1 MTALQTVSGTVT
13 PAGAAPASSTAGLP
27 VGVWPLGHSQR
38 ALWFLDTF
46 QPGSSFYVI
55 SMGLRLRGLLDVA
68 ALRAAWDDCVARQ
81 DALRT
86 RFVSLD
92 GFPYQVF
99 MPGQR
104 MELPLLD
111 VSDLEPDAAEDFVQR
126 RCDLAAGTSFDLAAE
141 YPVRAELVRLAHDHH
156 VLVMSVHH
164 IVFDGWSAQVLLAD
178 MAAAYNA
185 RRDGRAP
192 RFAPP
197 ELTMGEY
204 AARQE
209 TRFARGTAERASE
222 SGYWR
227 RLLSGV
233 ERLELPADRVRPQ
246 VRTFAGA
253 TESRDIDPETTAAI
267 RALAITHGTTVF
279 TVLVTVFS
287 LVLAE
292 LTGEHDIVFGIPL
305 AGRLDDESADLI
317 GYLVNVLPL
326 RVDLDGARSFSEAL
340 SRHRQPVLDL
350 LTHQEFPFAILVDEL
365 QPERTGNRNPYFDV
379 CFQYLRSPEAGLTF
393 GDMQL
398 DLFGGSRPSSQFD
411 LSCDVHD
418 HGEFLTFSL
427 EYSTE
432 IFTGK
437 TAGLVHDLIAATLAA
452 AFTDPDGPIRIAGPR
467 TAPLRAAS
475 PMPAQWL
482 PGGLRALVAGW
493 AARCPEAPAVSHGTD
508 LLTYSGLD
516 TAATRLAGVLIA
528 AGVRQGDRVGLMLE
542 PGAGLPVA
550 ILAVLQCGAAYVPVD
565 PRFPAARAAAMLTQA
580 AVRILLVHPPTRE
593 KAAGLGPDLVDI
605 TEEAA
610 GPGATPEHPAAA
622 VQPASPAYVIFTSG
636 STGRPKAV
644 TVQQSA
650 ALTLAAAV
658 ARVYEL
664 TSADRVL
671 QMAAAAV
678 DVSVEEFFGAWFA
691 GACVVM
697 HNPET
702 ETLEAVV
709 VRQRATVLN
718 LPASLWHEWT
728 RDLMTGGAAAAGGPG
743 KSVPGCVRLV
753 IAGSERVEQAKV
765 TDWRSRPGRGI
776 RLLNAYGTTE
786 ACVSSLY
793 YDTAH
798 MRRDAASTVNV
809 PIGGPLPHAR
819 AYVLDGA
826 GQPVPPGVA
835 GELYIAGPGVSL
847 GYAGEGAATAE
858 RFLPDPYGPEPGAR
872 MYRTGDRVRVLPA
885 GELDFL
891 GRADTQ
897 VKIRGSR
904 IDLAEVE
911 RVAAQVA
918 EVADFA
924 ADVRGDERDIPRLV
938 GYLTVAR
945 SLDRSLEQTLVEE
958 WRAVHDESDYHDAAP
973 GQGDFNASG
982 WISSYTQQAIPESD
996 MKEWLT
1002 ATVERILRRPPGRVL
1017 EIGCGTGMILLRVA
1031 SLAERY
1037 VGTDIA
1043 PGALAYVNDQL
1054 AAAGLDDGRVRL
1066 AEAAADDFSV
1076 AGDERFDLVIINSV
1090 CQYFPDLP
1098 YLERVLTGAWRRL
1111 RPGGRIFLGD
1121 VRDVTTLEAFHLS
1134 VLRAR
1139 AGDGHDLAGIA
1150 GEVAQKVDAEN
1161 ELCVAPG
1168 WFGELAGRL
1177 PGTVAIPEVK
1187 RGRADTEMNRFRYD
1201 VTLWRD
1207 APLAA
1212 TPRLTTHR
1220 GPVTLD
1226 AIREMIDGLDGG
1238 LMLEEV
1244 PDARSYPDVLLAR
1257 QLTQG
1262 TAFGAAFADA
1272 GIPHPD
1278 DIADLAAAR
1287 GYQATV
1293 SPDGAGLL
1301 TVLLVP
1307 AETAGV
1313 GPAIPRAPAAVATP
1327 ANQPLQAAR
1336 NRAAIAAV
1344 REHLTRLLPPA
1355 MVPSRFV
1362 VVDRF
1367 PMTISGKVDRRR
1379 LPDPERALG
1388 DPGQVAACTGTQR
1401 ALCGIWADAL
1411 GLANVGIRDN
1421 FFEIG
1426 GDSITWLRI
1435 MSRCIR
1441 AGYPVGARDVFLH
1454 QTVEELARVLD
1465 DPVRGEARPPGEPAE
1480 RPDSAAL
1487 TPIQRWFFEAFSQ
1500 GRDHQNQC
1508 QWYELT
1514 VQCDAEALEQAV
1526 RAVAEHHD
1534 VLMSRFADS
1543 AAAGGPGQFSTAAG
1557 GPGQF
1562 SSAAGGPG
1570 KFNAAGWR
1578 QIRPRDP
1585 AGQPV
1590 PVREV
1595 DVRLLGRAERDTV
1608 LRLESDAAQAS
1619 MSITDGPLFAV
1630 VVFRTA
1636 DGEPDLV
1643 FWCVHHLVVD
1653 AVSWQPLTEDLDT
1666 AVEAVVAGERPVF
1679 PARGADPATWA
1690 AWSQQEADRLPEDE
1704 LAYWRSTAAAQ
1715 AFALPVTHPDS
1726 SPLAKDAH
1734 FVARNVRLPEIPD
1747 RAGSAM
1753 LAASLAGVQ
1762 RVLADLTGIDAGTVW
1777 LEFHGRPLSADAPDV
1792 ARAVGWFT
1800 ALFPFLLTAD
1810 GIRGRLAAIPHGGV
1824 GYGRARYLRPQHLET
1839 ERLETSANVVVN
1851 YLGQVTPGTGNT
1863 LRPAAQCEG
1872 ITGPAGA
1879 AEAAMPF
1886 AAEINIGLTEDG
1898 SLTVTANLGARH
1910 FDAPAAEVFADR
1922 LVASIGARLST
1933 LTELPAEDGFELLP
1947 DNVRASEFAAG
1958 LRDRPDIAA
1967 AYALTPAQR
1976 TMLYRHLLDPAGDV
1990 NYNDFTIELS
2000 GLLDTAVF
2008 HAAWQALTERHE
2020 VLRTSFEWAESSEP
2034 IQIVH
2039 RVAPDVRFLDWSSV
2053 AESDI
2058 ADRRNQIM
2066 LNQIMREGRADP
2078 PRLDGAPPF
2087 RLTLVRLTS
2096 SRHRLI
2102 WFDHHILLDG
2112 WSSGILVEEL
2122 ISAYARLKAGR
2133 PPFDDVPV
2141 RYRDYLGWLRQR
2153 PSGEV
2158 SAYWRTVLSGFAGP
2172 TPLPLDTPVSLSVG
2186 GVTDFH
2192 EVEVALGPGSGEAL
2206 RALAERHRVTVG
2218 SIFYAAWAAF
2228 LHGYAA
2234 QPLITFGI
2242 AQSGRPAALGNV
2254 GGMVGMYMSTMP
2266 LAVRVDA
2273 GQSFAD
2279 LLGQVSEQGWKL
2291 MSVAGAG
2298 SLWDVYDWA
2307 GIPVSR
2313 ALFHSVVVVQNFG
2326 SALADMSD
2334 MPLRAELAPARTASG
2349 FPLTLAVDPE
2359 NGVLR
2364 LVGDKRCLTEATS
2377 QHLLGTFAELL
2388 SRVLAE
2394 PDPRVGDL
2402 PAPAAPA
2409 APAAS
2414 ADPDTRRTR
2423 EVDPPRGEGELRVA
2437 RVWCAVLG
2445 IDEVSRA
2452 VNLFDAG
2459 ATSLAAARIH
2469 AGLCA
2474 EFGRE
2479 LPITDVFSYPTVAS
2493 MAAVLTSGR
2502 PADGGLRTEEWRT
2515 RMSRRRDALR
2525 AQRTRPARR
2534 ERRDGGDAER

>member
-1 MTALQTVSGTVT
+1 MTSLQTVSGTV
-13 PAGAAPASSTAGLP
+13 APAEAVPSSSTAGLP

-68 ALRAAWDDCVARQ
+68 ALHAAWDDCVARQ

-111 VSDLEPDAAEDFVQR
+111 VSDLEPAAAEDFVRR

-141 YPVRAELVRLAHDHH
+141 YPVRAELVRLADDHH

-185 RRDGRAP
+185 RRAGLAP

-209 TRFARGTAERASE
+209 TRFARGTAERAVQAE
-222 SGYWR
+222 YWR
-227 RLLSGV
+227 RLLSGA

-267 RALAITHGTTVF
+267 RALARTHGTTVF
-279 TVLVTVFS
+279 TVLVTMFS

-292 LTGEHDIVFGIPL
+292 LTGEHDILFGIPL

-326 RVDLDGARSFSEAL
+326 RVDLDGVRSFSEAL

-393 GDMQL
+393 GDLQL
-398 DLFGGSRPSSQFD
+398 DLFGGTRPSSQFD

-437 TAGLVHDLIAATLAA
+437 TAGLIHDLIAATLAA

-482 PGGLRALVAGW
+482 PGGLRGLVAGW
-493 AARCPEAPAVSHGTD
+493 AARCPEAPAVSQGTD

-516 TAATRLAGVLIA
+516 AAATRLAGVLTD

-542 PGAGLPVA
+542 PAVDLPVA

-565 PRFPAARAAAMLTQA
+565 PRFPAARAAAMLKQA

-593 KAAGLGPDLVDI
+593 KAAGLGADLVDI
-605 TEEAA
+605 TEEVA
-610 GPGATPEHPAAA
+610 GPGPALELPAAA

-644 TVQQSA
+644 IVQQSA

-691 GACVVM
+691 GAYAVM
-697 HNPET
+697 HNPEA
-702 ETLEAVV
+702 EALEAVV

-728 RDLMTGGAAAAGGPG
+728 RDLMTRNDA
-743 KSVPGCVRLV
+743 VPGCVRLV
-753 IAGSERVEQAKV
+753 IAGSERVEQARV
-765 TDWRSRPGRGI
+765 SDWRSRPGRGV

-798 MRRDAASTVNV
+798 MRRDAACTVNV
-809 PIGGPLPHAR
+809 PIGGPLPHSR

-826 GQPVPPGVA
+826 GRPVPPGVA
-835 GELYIAGPGVSL
+835 GELYMAGPGVSL

-858 RFLPDPYGPEPGAR
+858 RFLPDPYGPEPGGR

-911 RVAAQVA
+911 RVATQVA

-924 ADVRGDERDIPRLV
+924 ADVRGDERDIPRLI
-938 GYLTVAR
+938 GYLTVAQ
-945 SLDRSLEQTLVEE
+945 SQDRSLEQTLVEE
-958 WRAVHDESDYHDAAP
+958 WRAVHDESDYHQATP

-982 WISSYTQQAIPESD
+982 WISSYTQQAIPESA
-996 MKEWLT
+996 MKEWLA

-1031 SLAERY
+1031 SQAERY

-1043 PGALAYVNDQL
+1043 PGALAYVNGQL
-1054 AAAGLDDGRVRL
+1054 PAAGLDDGRVRL

-1076 AGDERFDLVIINSV
+1076 VDDEQFDLVIINSV

-1098 YLERVLTGAWRRL
+1098 YLERVLTGAWQRL

-1139 AGDGHDLAGIA
+1139 AGGRDDLAGIA

-1168 WFGELAGRL
+1168 WFGEFAGRL

-1201 VTLWRD
+1201 VTLWRE

-1212 TPRLTTHR
+1212 AARLTTHR

-1226 AIREMIDGLDGG
+1226 AFREMIVGLDGG

-1244 PDARSYPDVLLAR
+1244 PDARSYSDVLLAR
-1257 QLTQG
+1257 QLAQG
-1262 TAFGAAFADA
+1262 TAHGAAFVSA
-1272 GIPHPD
+1272 PHPD
-1278 DIADLAAAR
+1278 DFADLAAAH
-1287 GYQATV
+1287 GYTATV

-1307 AETAGV
+1307 AETQGV
-1313 GPAIPRAPAAVATP
+1313 GPAIPRTPPPVATP

-1336 NRAAIAAV
+1336 NRAAITAV
-1344 REHLTRLLPPA
+1344 RDHLTSLLPPA

-1379 LPDPERALG
+1379 LPDPGRALG
-1388 DPGQVAACTGTQR
+1388 DPGQVAACTDTQR

-1454 QTVEELARVLD
+1454 QTVEQLALVLD
-1465 DPVRGEARPPGEPAE
+1465 DPARGESAQPREPAE

-1487 TPIQRWFFEAFSQ
+1487 TPIQRWFFETFSQ

-1508 QWYELT
+1508 QWYELS
-1514 VQCDAEALEQAV
+1514 VQCDAEAFAQAV

-1534 VLMSRFADS
+1534 VLMSRFAGS
-1543 AAAGGPGQFSTAAG
+1543 AAAGGPGQF
-1557 GPGQF
+1557 
-1562 SSAAGGPG
+1562 
-1570 KFNAAGWR
+1570 NADGWR
-1578 QIRPRDP
+1578 QIRAKDP

-1595 DVRLLGRAERDTV
+1595 DVSLLAGAARETV
-1608 LRLESDAAQAS
+1608 LRRESDAAQAS
-1619 MSITDGPLFAV
+1619 MSIVDGPLFAV
-1630 VVFRTA
+1630 VMFRTA
-1636 DGEPDLV
+1636 DGEPDLI

-1666 AVEAVVAGERPVF
+1666 AVEALVAGERPVF

-1690 AWSQQEADRLPEDE
+1690 SWSQQEADRLPDDE
-1704 LAYWRSTAAAQ
+1704 LAYWRSTAAAP

-1726 SPLAKDAH
+1726 SPLATDGH
-1734 FVARNVRLPEIPD
+1734 FVVRNVRLPEIPD

-1762 RVLADLTGIDAGTVW
+1762 RVLADLTGTDAGTVW

-1824 GYGRARYLRPQHLET
+1824 GYGRARYLRAPRPEAQANSAEHLET

-1863 LRPAAQCEG
+1863 LRPAAQSEG
-1872 ITGPAGA
+1872 ITGPVGA
-1879 AEAAMPF
+1879 AEAVMPF

-1910 FDAPAAEVFADR
+1910 FDEAAADVFADR

-1933 LTELPAEDGFELLP
+1933 LHELRAEDGFELLP

-1958 LRDRPDIAA
+1958 LRDRPDVAA

-2000 GLLDTAVF
+2000 GTLDAAVF
-2008 HAAWQALTERHE
+2008 RAAWRALTERHE
-2020 VLRTSFEWAESSEP
+2020 VLRTSFEWAKSSEP

-2039 RVAPDVRFLDWSSV
+2039 RVAPDMRFLDWTGV

-2058 ADRRNQIM
+2058 AER

-2078 PRLDGAPPF
+2078 PSLDGAPPF

-2096 SRHRLI
+2096 DRHRLI

-2122 ISAYARLKAGR
+2122 ISAYARLEAGR

-2158 SAYWRTVLSGFAGP
+2158 SAYWRTVLSDFAGP
-2172 TPLPLDTPVSLSVG
+2172 TPLPLDTRVSLSVG
-2186 GVTDFH
+2186 GATDFH
-2192 EVEVALGPGSGEAL
+2192 EAEVALGSGSGQAL
-2206 RALAERHRVTVG
+2206 RAVAERRRVTVG

-2228 LHGYAA
+2228 LYGYAA

-2298 SLWDVYDWA
+2298 SLWDVYDWT

-2326 SALADMSD
+2326 STLADMSE

-2349 FPLTLAVDPE
+2349 FPLTLSVDPE

-2364 LVGDKRCLTEATS
+2364 LVGDKRCLTEGTS
-2377 QHLLGTFAELL
+2377 QQLLDTFAELL
-2388 SRVLAE
+2388 RRVLAE
-2394 PDPRVGDL
+2394 PDPRIGDL
-2402 PAPAAPA
+2402 PAPMVAAP
-2409 APAAS
+2409 
-2414 ADPDTRRTR
+2414 PDRDTQPTR

-2445 IDEVSRA
+2445 IDEVSRT

-2474 EFGRE
+2474 EFRRE
-2479 LPITDVFSYPTVAS
+2479 LPITDVFRYPTVAS
-2493 MAAVLTSGR
+2493 MAAVLASGT

-2525 AQRTRPARR
+2525 TQRTRPGRR
-2534 ERRDGGDAER
+2534 GHHDGEDADR